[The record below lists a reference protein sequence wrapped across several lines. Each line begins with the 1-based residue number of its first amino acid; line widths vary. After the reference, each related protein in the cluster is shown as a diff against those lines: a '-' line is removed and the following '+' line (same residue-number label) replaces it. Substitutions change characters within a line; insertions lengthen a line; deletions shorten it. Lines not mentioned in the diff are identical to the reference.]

1 LFAGRDPYGD
11 GQALQREGGAMI
23 DMVFEAF
30 RKASESTMQM
40 PLEIYRGWT
49 QQMLSSHPMATGM
62 SFDWTR
68 ALQRRWSELVVETLH
83 KHRESLDAAYR
94 SGIQLIEQTFRVSDA
109 KSSEEVR
116 RMSEELWRKLLDV
129 LKQQSESQV
138 RDFQNWAAR
147 SIDIQRASA

>member
-1 LFAGRDPYGD
+1 
-11 GQALQREGGAMI
+11 MI
-23 DMVFEAF
+23 DMMFEAF
-30 RKASESTMQM
+30 RKASESTVQM

-49 QQMLSSHPMATGM
+49 QPMLSTHPMASGM

-68 ALQRRWSELVVETLH
+68 SLQRRWSELLVETLH

-109 KSSEEVR
+109 KSTDEIR
-116 RMSEELWRKLLDV
+116 RMSEELWRRLLDL

-138 RDFQNWAAR
+138 RDFQSWAAR